1 MDKGSIIKRLREE
14 KGFSQVE
21 LARKIG
27 VSKQTLY
34 KYEKNIVTNIPSDKI
49 EALAKALG
57 TTPEVLMGWTEP
69 PKMIFHMPPM
79 PESLEKEILKE
90 ALDREYRKELSERLT
105 ENYNNT
111 HNVPPDGHADTY
123 YIDAE
128 TRRLAQELHDNPELS
143 VMLDAY
149 KTLSPRDAKLVMD
162 MVRRMQNEGTD

>member
-1 MDKGSIIKRLREE
+1 MDKGKIIKRLREQ

-21 LARKIG
+21 LADKIG

-34 KYEKNIVTNIPSDKI
+34 KYEKGIVTNIPSDKI
-49 EALAKALG
+49 EALAKVLG
-57 TTPEVLMGWTEP
+57 TTPEVLMGWAEP
-69 PKMIFHMPPM
+69 PESDFRIVMPSNLDGISKSF
-79 PESLEKEILKE
+79 EEEILK
-90 ALDREYRKELSERLT
+90 KQELKRLSDSVNAHYQGVQT
-105 ENYNNT
+105 D
-111 HNVPPDGHADTY
+111 VQAPSY

-128 TRRLAQELHDNPELS
+128 TRQLAQELHDNPDLS